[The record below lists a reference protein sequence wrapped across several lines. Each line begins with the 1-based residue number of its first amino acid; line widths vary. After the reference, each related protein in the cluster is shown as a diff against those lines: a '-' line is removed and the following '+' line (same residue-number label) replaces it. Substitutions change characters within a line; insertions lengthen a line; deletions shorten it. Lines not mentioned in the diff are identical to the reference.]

1 MPTPR
6 KGDNSHNY
14 LAQGGTDSTRL
25 TSGARL
31 AGPGRPGVH
40 REGASVAQRALRSLR
55 GPEALSTSGSWTPA
69 LQNPARLPSDVR
81 ARLLQQLPQE
91 RTRVAE
97 LRADTHLA
105 PPDAS
110 PHRCPGSWNKS
121 VGTGTRISHP
131 SELRDTSHFC
141 EIKPQTPPG
150 HPWGSLSLR
159 LCPEKV
165 THPDRP
171 GDAPAPRKPGPR
183 PSRTSAAFQAVIQ
196 DPIHR
201 PLR

>member
-69 LQNPARLPSDVR
+69 LQNPAHLPSDVR
-81 ARLLQQLPQE
+81 ARLLKQLPQE

-131 SELRDTSHFC
+131 SELRDTSRPF
-141 EIKPQTPPG
+141 
-150 HPWGSLSLR
+150 
-159 LCPEKV
+159 
-165 THPDRP
+165 P
-171 GDAPAPRKPGPR
+171 GDPRLERTQSSQRAPGRA
-183 PSRTSAAFQAVIQ
+183 TSARLNRR
-196 DPIHR
+196 R
-201 PLR
+201 PRGTRGGHFL